1 MNDKKEKFA
10 NVQDALDYI
19 NSRLVLKGFIKSNES
34 LHFDKDVDIANTKL
48 IINTFNK
55 VLKSLE
61 NKNTQLYELQSE
73 LKKQRDSTKIVPK
86 VSQSPPP
93 PPPSS
98 RIITKPVKVVKL
110 HHQKLDKLS
119 NVTRTY
125 KVNLNRLQSTID
137 ELRSQIQ
144 SERNRKLASKDL
156 TWQIHQDITTH
167 NPTTP
172 NPSEII
178 KEYQDQLSSLLKSQT
193 TQQKLQS
200 HLLKFLDNVNRY
212 TYSTSILGIPDM
224 ELKQQDPDDFKQ
236 FHNDELLELINDW
249 YEIVKLSRQ
258 SAVNNNNNNTSSTPP
273 YQTT

>member
-1 MNDKKEKFA
+1 MDNKKEKFA

-19 NSRLVLKGFIKSNES
+19 NSHLVLKGFIKSNES
-34 LHFDKDVDIANTKL
+34 VNFDGGLDIANTKL

-55 VLKSLE
+55 MLKSIK
-61 NKNTQLYELQSE
+61 NKNDQLYHLQSIINSSE
-73 LKKQRDSTKIVPK
+73 MKKQRDSKEAVVPK
-86 VSQSPPP
+86 VSPSPPP
-93 PPPSS
+93 PPS
-98 RIITKPVKVVKL
+98 RIITKPVKVVKS
-110 HHQKLDKLS
+110 HHNVDKMS

-167 NPTTP
+167 NTTSP

-178 KEYQDQLSSLLKSQT
+178 KEYQDQLTSLLKSQT
-193 TQQKLQS
+193 SHEKLQS

-212 TYSTSILGIPDM
+212 TYSTTILGIPDM

-258 SAVNNNNNNTSSTPP
+258 SQP
-273 YQTT
+273 YKTT